1 MQLENAF
8 IPYGAY
14 WSTPFARWQ
23 GALSA
28 HHSMRLAAHV
38 AKDELARRAIDPR
51 SIGAGILGQTV
62 IQQHCFFGLPWLG
75 GLIGAEELAGP
86 TINQACATSARCVIS
101 AAEEIACEGVDSVLV
116 VTADRTSN
124 GPHIYHPEPNGPGG
138 TGQHEDWVLDNFNFD
153 PYGRTDM
160 LQTAENVAAK
170 WGVSTG
176 EQHDVVLRRYEQYAA
191 ALANDCEFQRRYMTL
206 PFEVPDARFRKT
218 VGTLTTDEGVIPA
231 IAENLARL
239 KPVRDDGTVTYAGQ
253 THPADGNTALLMTNA
268 DKLPDYTRRP
278 EIKIRVIGYG
288 QGRAEKS
295 FMPVAP
301 VLSTRRALD
310 AADLGIKDID
320 AIKSHNPFAVNDIVF
335 ARETGADLHTMNNNG
350 CSLIYGHPQGPTGLR
365 ACIELIEELVER
377 GGGIGL
383 FNGCA
388 AGDSAISLLF
398 EVGD

>member
-1 MQLENAF
+1 MLLEKSF

-14 WSTPFARWQ
+14 WSTPYARWQ

-28 HHSMRLAAHV
+28 LHSIRLAAAV
-38 AKDELARRAIDPR
+38 STDELARREIDANT
-51 SIGAGILGQTV
+51 IGAGILGATV

-75 GLIGAEELAGP
+75 GLIGADELAGP
-86 TINQACATSARCVIS
+86 TINQACATSARCIIS
-101 AAEEIACEGVDSVLV
+101 AAETVSCDGTDSVLI

-138 TGQHEDWVLDNFNFD
+138 TGQHEDWVLDNFNYD
-153 PYGRTDM
+153 PHGRTDM

-170 WGVSTG
+170 WEISTA
-176 EQHDVVLRRYEQYAA
+176 EQHDVVLRRYEQYEA
-191 ALANDCEFQRRYMTL
+191 ALADDCAFQRRFMTL
-206 PFEVPDARFRKT
+206 PFEVPDPRFRKT
-218 VGTLTTDEGVIPA
+218 VTTLTTDEGVIPA
-231 IAENLARL
+231 IPENLARL
-239 KPVRDDGTVTYAGQ
+239 KPVREGGTVTYAGQ
-253 THPADGNTALLMTNA
+253 THPADGNTALIVTNE
-268 DKLPDYTRRP
+268 DKLADYTRQP

-301 VLSTRRALD
+301 VLSTRRALESSNL
-310 AADLGIKDID
+310 DLSDVD

-335 ARETGADLHTMNNNG
+335 ARETGADLNAMNNNG

-398 EVGD
+398 RVGD